1 MILVIKRRCPDTKR
15 ILRTLIDPDDIV
27 SANEQVL
34 HEIEGYTEDG
44 NPIFKEDGD
53 VSFECMVT
61 FRNSS
66 SMRVPDS
73 DLLLL
78 NKIVELRTQEFH
90 SSSAIEEIDLGE
102 ESSTEKLSYEE
113 HEDEDEDDDED

>member
-1 MILVIKRRCPDTKR
+1 MILVIKRRCPDTNR
-15 ILRTLIDPDDIV
+15 QLRTMIDLDDIV

-34 HEIEGYTEDG
+34 HEIEGYTEEG

-78 NKIVELRTQEFH
+78 NRIIELRTQEFH
-90 SSSAIEEIDLGE
+90 SSHAIEEIDLGAE
-102 ESSTEKLSYEE
+102 HSMDKNAISYDEDE
-113 HEDEDEDDDED
+113 EDEDED